1 MLIRNIPFYY
11 LIIFIISCFV
21 EKYLRFHII
30 CLSLD
35 WLFSINRLYAA
46 KKIIIN
52 GNNVTIVL
60 SPVLFL
66 WQQFKVQCKIKNAK
80 NMNTSDD
87 TITRYFNI
95 QIVGE
100 HEQVRK
106 LTSTHLFTNRHAHH
120 NQHHQKQQP
129 CLCNAGQ

>member
-35 WLFSINRLYAA
+35 WLFSINRLYTA
-46 KKIIIN
+46 KNFIIN
-52 GNNVTIVL
+52 WNNVTIVL
-60 SPVLFL
+60 SPFLFL
-66 WQQFKVQCKIKNAK
+66 WQQSKVQCKIKNAK

>member
-1 MLIRNIPFYY
+1 MENISDSISSVYRLIDF
-11 LIIFIISCFV
+11 LASTDCMQQ
-21 EKYLRFHII
+21 
-30 CLSLD
+30 
-35 WLFSINRLYAA
+35 
-46 KKIIIN
+46 KIIIN

-66 WQQFKVQCKIKNAK
+66 WQQCKVQCKIKNAK

-129 CLCNAGQ
+129 CTACNAGQ